1 MIAKKNSRYDL
12 ERKRIVLF
20 QIGLLTAGSFTW
32 AAFSYSTP
40 VKTQQEK
47 LAVTYEPVYFQVEEP
62 EIEKPEPIVQPPEIQ
77 NNDDQ
82 QTAGLTDQSI
92 SDAIDVT
99 VNTSDLPIPGVDLPI
114 VGQPGD
120 GELGGIVDVTG
131 EDIDPFPTTE
141 AKYIGGTPKMQED
154 IFDKLKYPEIDIQ
167 LGNQGIVYVA
177 FVVEKDGSVSNVKI
191 ERGISETIDREAKR
205 IVQNFPKWKPAE
217 NAYGKVR
224 TIVRLPIKFI
234 IAK

>member
-40 VKTQQEK
+40 VKTEREK
-47 LAVTYEPVYFQVEEP
+47 LAVAYEPVHFHVEEP
-62 EIEKPEPIVQPPEIQ
+62 EIEKPDPIVQVPEIQ
-77 NNDDQ
+77 TNDEQ
-82 QTAGLTDQSI
+82 QTPGLDDQSI
-92 SDAIDVT
+92 SEVIEVT

-114 VGQPGD
+114 IGPAGN
-120 GELGGIVDVTG
+120 GGISLVIDVTG
-131 EDIDPFPTTE
+131 EDIDPFPPIE
-141 AKYIGGTPKMQED
+141 AEYIGGTPKMQED
-154 IFDKLKYPEIDIQ
+154 IGHKLKYPEIDRRM
-167 LGNQGIVYVA
+167 GNQGIVYIA
-177 FVVEKDGSVSNVKI
+177 FVVEKDGSVTNVKI

-217 NAYGKVR
+217 NMYGKVR

-234 IAK
+234 LAD

>member
-40 VKTQQEK
+40 VKTAHEK
-47 LAVTYEPVYFQVEEP
+47 LAVAYEPIYFQVEEP
-62 EIEKPEPIVQPPEIQ
+62 EIEKPDPIIQ
-77 NNDDQ
+77 VPKIQTNDEQ
-82 QTAGLTDQSI
+82 APGFTDQSI
-92 SDAIDVT
+92 SDAIEVT

-114 VGQPGD
+114 VGQPGG

-131 EDIDPFPTTE
+131 ENIDPFPPIE
-141 AKYIGGTPKMQED
+141 AKYIGGTPQMQED
-154 IFDKLKYPEIDIQ
+154 IFNKLKYPDIDIQ
-167 LGNQGIVYVA
+167 LGNQGVVYVA

-234 IAK
+234 LAD

>member
-40 VKTQQEK
+40 VKTEQEK
-47 LAVTYEPVYFQVEEP
+47 LAVTYEPVYCSFEEP
-62 EIEKPEPIVQPPEIQ
+62 DVEKPEPVVQVPEIQ
-77 NNDDQ
+77 NKDEQ
-82 QTAGLTDQSI
+82 PSTGLTDQSI
-92 SDAIDVT
+92 TDAIDVT

-120 GELGGIVDVTG
+120 GGIGTIVDVTG
-131 EDIDPFPTTE
+131 EEIDPFPPIE
-141 AKYIGGTPKMQED
+141 AEYIGGIQQMQED
-154 IFDKLKYPEIDIQ
+154 IFTNLKYPQVDIEI
-167 LGNQGIVYVA
+167 GNQGTVYVS

-205 IVQNFPKWKPAE
+205 IVRDFPQWKPAE

-234 IAK
+234 LKS